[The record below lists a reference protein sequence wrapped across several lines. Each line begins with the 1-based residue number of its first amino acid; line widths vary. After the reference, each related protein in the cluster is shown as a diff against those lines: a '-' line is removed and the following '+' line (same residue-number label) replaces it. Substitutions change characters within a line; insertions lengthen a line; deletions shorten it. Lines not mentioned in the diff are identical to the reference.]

1 MSLLFLV
8 SFTLFFVPL
17 SLVDDHHIT
26 QNTTRERV
34 QCDYYYIVCC
44 LRVKKKG
51 IGKCSKESEA
61 NNFLYRFRF
70 IGFIMTC

>member
-44 LRVKKKG
+44 LRVKKKAL
-51 IGKCSKESEA
+51 ESVLRRVKQTT
-61 NNFLYRFRF
+61 FYIDSDSLDSS
-70 IGFIMTC
+70 